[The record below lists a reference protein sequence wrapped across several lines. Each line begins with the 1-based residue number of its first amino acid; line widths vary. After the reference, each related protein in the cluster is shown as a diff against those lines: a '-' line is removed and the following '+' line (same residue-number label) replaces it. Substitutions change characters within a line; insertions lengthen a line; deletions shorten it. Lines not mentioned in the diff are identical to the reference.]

1 MKGSELRAGMGP
13 ERGPRGCRG
22 WSHWGVTLL
31 AACAVCVGGA
41 ARASDARG
49 VVEAVNQVTLASEL
63 GARVLQLPF
72 RVGDA
77 FEAGAVLVRF
87 DCAIFEAQRDKVRAD
102 RAAAAAR
109 LDNVK
114 KLEAV
119 NSVGALDVTLADTAL
134 QQADAELRIA
144 QLNADRCVIRAPW
157 AGRVTQRLV
166 SEHAGV
172 RINQELLAIVSTE
185 ALEVTVVVPAN
196 WVRWLRPGLAFDMRI
211 DETGTRHPATVVAV
225 GSRIDPVSQTLT
237 LRGRIRP
244 DPRLLP
250 GMSGSAVFSA
260 R

>member
-1 MKGSELRAGMGP
+1 
-13 ERGPRGCRG
+13 
-22 WSHWGVTLL
+22 
-31 AACAVCVGGA
+31 
-41 ARASDARG
+41 